1 MTGDTTTPAGPPPGE
16 AMTESR
22 PAKRARW
29 SRGQIRL
36 LAWVS
41 GSAAFLT
48 VAGIV
53 GVSPKPAAAKVV
65 APARSRPV
73 VQRVIIR
80 RIIRRVV
87 IVDAPKPTSPA
98 YFSPPTYSTP
108 SGGGGAAVSAPI
120 PAPVPQPPPVS
131 TGGSAP
137 PP

>member
-1 MTGDTTTPAGPPPGE
+1 
-16 AMTESR
+16 MTEAR
-22 PAKRARW
+22 PAKKARW

-53 GVSPKPAAAKVV
+53 GVSPKPAAAGAAAPAGPRPVAQKVV
-65 APARSRPV
+65 
-73 VQRVIIR
+73 IR

-87 IVDAPKPTSPA
+87 IVSAPKPTSLTYA
-98 YFSPPTYSTP
+98 GTPTYSS
-108 SGGGGAAVSAPI
+108 SGGGGTTVSAPA
-120 PAPVPQPPPVS
+120 PAPAPAPPPVS